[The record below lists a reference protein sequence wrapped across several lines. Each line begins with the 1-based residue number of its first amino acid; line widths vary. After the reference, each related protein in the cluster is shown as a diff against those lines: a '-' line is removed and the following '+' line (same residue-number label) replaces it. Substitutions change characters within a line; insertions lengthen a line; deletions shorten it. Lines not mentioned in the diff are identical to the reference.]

1 LVGRETVYRLTG
13 TILGRVQRQISRH
26 GFLSMLLARIVP
38 LAPFA
43 VVNMVAGA
51 CRIRLTDFLLAT
63 ALGMSP
69 GIFMI
74 VVLQDQLG
82 RTLRDPTIGT
92 IALLLALA
100 IFFALLGAGFYRWY
114 AQRSATRS
122 FGLGLRTAARS
133 NHAHHSVV

>member
-1 LVGRETVYRLTG
+1 
-13 TILGRVQRQISRH
+13 
-26 GFLSMLLARIVP
+26 MLFARIVP

-51 CRIRLTDFLLAT
+51 CQIRLSDFLLAT

-82 RTLRDPTIGT
+82 RTLSDPTIGT
-92 IALLLALA
+92 IALLIALA
-100 IFFALLGAGFYRWY
+100 VFFALLGAGFYRWY
-114 AQRSATRS
+114 THRSSAR
-122 FGLGLRTAARS
+122 GLNLDLRTRDRP
-133 NHAHHSVV
+133 NDAHHSVV

>member
-1 LVGRETVYRLTG
+1 
-13 TILGRVQRQISRH
+13 
-26 GFLSMLLARIVP
+26 
-38 LAPFA
+38 

-114 AQRSATRS
+114 AHRSAARG
-122 FGLGLRTAARS
+122 FGLGLRAAARS